1 MKSTAAIF
9 VGNDKPYV
17 VDEVDIPDPRPD
29 QVIVKLSYTG
39 LCHSQLHQK
48 DDPNSIAPSI
58 FGHEAAGN
66 VTHLG
71 SQVKD
76 LKEGDQVIVTWVS
89 KHNEVFSGLGSTG
102 PASEMW
108 SIPGTTYRGVPINEV
123 VVHAWAEDVLVRDKF
138 VVRIANNDPPDVSCI
153 VGCAVLTGAGA
164 VKNTANVRPGDSV
177 AVIGAGGVGLSAIQ
191 MASILHAYP
200 IIAVDLDDGKLEF
213 ARQFGATHTINA
225 TNTEPVQAII
235 ELTKGGADFAFDTI
249 GVRATTE
256 QILPAVRGGGP
267 GAGNR
272 GGTAVMV
279 GMPAPEISL
288 DPGLFFMGQRGFV
301 GSLGAAYPPGDFE
314 MYLRWNR
321 EGKFPLDKLVTKRFR
336 LEEIN
341 EAMDEL
347 RAGEILGRAVI
358 KL

>member
-1 MKSTAAIF
+1 MKTTAAIF
-9 VGNDKPYV
+9 VGNDKPLV
-17 VDEVDIPDPRPD
+17 VDEVNVPDPRED

-39 LCHSQLHQK
+39 LCHSQLHQMSNH
-48 DDPNSIAPSI
+48 DTVAPSI
-58 FGHEAAGN
+58 FGHEATGN

-89 KHNEVFSGLGSTG
+89 KHNETFSGGL
-102 PASEMW
+102 PPQDL
-108 SIPGTTYRGVPINEV
+108 PGTTYQGIPINEV
-123 VVHAWAEDVLVRDKF
+123 AVHAWAQDVIVLDKF
-138 VVRIANNDPPDVSCI
+138 VVRIADNEPPDLSCI

-164 VKNTANVRPGDSV
+164 VKNTAGVRPGNSV
-177 AVIGAGGVGLSAIQ
+177 AIIGAGGVGLSAIQ
-191 MASILHAYP
+191 MASILNAYP
-200 IIAVDLDDGKLEF
+200 VIAVDLDDGKLEF

-225 TNTEPVQAII
+225 SNAEPVEAII
-235 ELTKGGADFAFDTI
+235 ELTNGGVDFAFDTI

-267 GAGNR
+267 GAENR

-279 GMPAPEISL
+279 GMPCPEISI
-288 DPGLFFMGQRGFV
+288 DPSLFFMGQRGFL
-301 GSLGAAYPPGDFE
+301 GSLGAAYPTADFE

-321 EGKFPLDKLVTKRFR
+321 EGKFPLDKLVTKRYR

-341 EAMDEL
+341 KACDDL
-347 RAGEILGRAVI
+347 RAGKILGRAVI